1 MIAFDVAPDDS
12 HDALAASSPPEHRE
26 TGRRS
31 LAFQPH
37 WSFCQ
42 PSPPAPAASV
52 DRDWLQFLGVDARET
67 SAEVGDPWV
76 AFLR

>member
-1 MIAFDVAPDDS
+1 MIAFDVAPDDN
-12 HDALAASSPPEHRE
+12 HDALALSSPLEHGE

-42 PSPPAPAASV
+42 PSPPAPAAGL
-52 DRDWLQFLGVDARET
+52 DHAWLQFLGVDASE
-67 SAEVGDPWV
+67 P
-76 AFLR
+76 